1 MKLFSSDIEKFADG
15 AGFQG
20 KMGNSVWDILHLRMK
35 RNSRTD
41 VNHTAA

>member
-20 KMGNSVWDILHLRMK
+20 KMENSVWDILHLRTM
-35 RNSRTD
+35 RNSRAD